1 MENKDKKIKMVDIIP
16 IEKKIEPARVS
27 IKETKKEIEEKI
39 KEEIGEEHKIEE
51 KISPEISLEISSEI
65 PLLLAEEKRER
76 VRSGFKKYFLTLLI
90 LVFVGGLIYAALEFL
105 PRVEIKIIAKKT
117 PWNYE
122 DWLWASKETLNID
135 AVTKRIP
142 AEIFKETKNVNLAY
156 PSNGRKMVEKKAS
169 GEITIYNA
177 FSSKPQTLIIETRF
191 ETLDGKVFF
200 LTKKIIVP
208 GAEITDGKIVPSSVK
223 ATVIAEKEGAEY
235 NISSVA
241 KFSIPAFKGS
251 PKYDGFYAKSDRP
264 IIGGFVGEM
273 SYPTEDDIRLA
284 KGKNRAVLEESLNI
298 LLTSQ
303 MPKELKIIEGGK
315 EFKILKETIGEEI
328 DSQGNFSV
336 FSEAVLAII
345 AFRESDALELMKNL
359 AKSGLGDDFKE
370 KEYSLQYGATRG
382 DFGKGELSFKIDYKG
397 IFWQKINIE
406 SFKNSVLNKKE
417 NELKVAVF
425 SLPGVEKAIVSFWP
439 FWVKSVPD
447 KTNRIKVMME

>member
-16 IEKKIEPARVS
+16 IEKKIEPARAL
-27 IKETKKEIEEKI
+27 IKEAKKEIEEKI
-39 KEEIGEEHKIEE
+39 KEEPEEEQKIEE
-51 KISPEISLEISSEI
+51 KISQEI
-65 PLLLAEEKRER
+65 PLLLAEEKKER
-76 VRSGFKKYFLTLLI
+76 IKSGFKKYFLTLLI
-90 LVFVGGLIYAALEFL
+90 LVFVGGLVYAALEFL

-142 AEIFKETKNVNLAY
+142 AEIFKETKNINLAY

-191 ETLDGKVFF
+191 ETLDGKIFF

-223 ATVIAEKEGAEY
+223 ATVIAEKAGVEY

-241 KFSIPAFKGS
+241 KFSLPAFKGT

-264 IIGGFVGEM
+264 ITGGFVGEM

-284 KGKNRAVLEESLNI
+284 KEKNRAVLEESLNI

-303 MPKELKIIEGGK
+303 MPKELKIIEGGR
-315 EFKILKETIGEEI
+315 EFKILKETVGEEM
-328 DSQGNFSV
+328 DSQGKFSV
-336 FSEAVLAII
+336 FSEAALAII
-345 AFRESDALELMKNL
+345 AFRESDVLELMRNL
-359 AKSGLGDDFKE
+359 VKSGLGDDFKE

-382 DFGKGELSFKIDYKG
+382 DFDKGELSFKIDYRG
-397 IFWQKINIE
+397 FFWQQINIE
-406 SFKNSVLNKKE
+406 SFKNSVLNKRE

-425 SLPGVEKAIVSFWP
+425 SLPGVEKAVVSFWP

-447 KTNRIKVMME
+447 KTNRIKVIME